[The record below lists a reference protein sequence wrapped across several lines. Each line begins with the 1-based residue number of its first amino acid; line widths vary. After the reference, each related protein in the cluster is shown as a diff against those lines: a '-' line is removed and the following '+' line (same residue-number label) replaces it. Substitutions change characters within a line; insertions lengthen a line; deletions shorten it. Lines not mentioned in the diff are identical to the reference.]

1 MKRKGFLIL
10 GFIFGSFLVVIYLLQ
25 AGSPVF
31 VDQPVFGEYSEKF
44 TFYDE
49 NGDEVKSCDLNDNI
63 VLYNFISTSCPYDC
77 PLDFK
82 WFKLFIYDQLVEND
96 GFKDVKIVS
105 VFIDTI
111 SDLKSK
117 MIQFREFHN
126 IQQDKWIFATSSHH
140 PFFDLD
146 LKQGN
151 PWKKT
156 DTTYGYD
163 KEAYLMTLMVD
174 KNQKIRGKYLTYM
187 TPEIRRITKEISLLI
202 KEELSQE
209 ELQEKLPIFGNKDY
223 VPEIDKD
230 TLYHTIPYWEF
241 TNQSGE
247 QVNSVSLSGKI
258 HVVDF
263 FFSYCPTICPVKTVN
278 IRKIQE
284 GLNNKCISNVEFLSF
299 SVDPERDSSERLSFY
314 AKDYNVDASNWNLIT
329 GNQSEIY
336 KLGIEG
342 YLVPNQED
350 SLAPGGFLHSEKIM
364 LIDDKARIRGYYDGT
379 DSDAVQQI
387 MSDIKSL
394 QEE

>member
-1 MKRKGFLIL
+1 MRRKGFLIL

-31 VDQPVFGEYSEKF
+31 VDQPTFGEYTERF

-49 NGDEVKSCDLNDNI
+49 NGEEINSCDLNENI

-82 WFKLFIYDQLVEND
+82 WFKLFIYDQLVDND

-111 SDLKSK
+111 TDIKSK

-126 IQQDKWIFATSSHH
+126 LQTDKWIFATTPHH

-151 PWKKT
+151 PWQKI

-163 KEAYLMTLMVD
+163 REAYLMTLMVD
-174 KNQKIRGKYLTYM
+174 KDQKIRGKYLTYM

-202 KEELSQE
+202 KEELSYE
-209 ELQEKLPIFGNKDY
+209 TNTVLPILGEKEFI
-223 VPEIDKD
+223 PEIDND
-230 TLYHTIPYWEF
+230 TLFHTIPSWEF
-241 TNQSGE
+241 ENQSGDL
-247 QVNSVSLSGKI
+247 VNSVSVAGKI
-258 HVVDF
+258 HIVDF

-278 IRKIQE
+278 IRKIQQM
-284 GLNNKCISNVEFLSF
+284 LNRKCISDVEFLSF
-299 SVDPERDSSERLSFY
+299 SVDPERDSTDRLLSY
-314 AKDYNVDASNWNLIT
+314 AKDYQLDISNWNLLT
-329 GNQSEIY
+329 GDQKEIY
-336 KLGIEG
+336 NLGVEG
-342 YLVPNQED
+342 YLVPSQED
-350 SLAPGGFLHSEKIM
+350 TLAPGGFLHSEKII
-364 LIDDKARIRGYYDGT
+364 LIDAQSRIRGYYNGT
-379 DSDAVQQI
+379 DSESVQQI
-387 MSDIKSL
+387 ISDVKKL

>member
-1 MKRKGFLIL
+1 MRRKGFLIL
-10 GFIFGSFLVVIYLLQ
+10 GFIFGSFLVFIYLLQ

-31 VDQPVFGEYSEKF
+31 VDQPVFGEYNERF

-49 NGDEVKSCDLNDNI
+49 NGDDINSCDLNDNI
-63 VLYNFISTSCPYDC
+63 ILYNFISTSCPYDC

-82 WFKLFIYDQLVEND
+82 WFKLFIYDQLVDNE
-96 GFKDVKIVS
+96 GFEDVKIVS

-117 MIQFREFHN
+117 MVQFRDFHN
-126 IQQDKWIFATSSHH
+126 LKSDKWIFATTSHH

-146 LKQGN
+146 FKQGN
-151 PWKKT
+151 PWGKT

-163 KEAYLMTLMVD
+163 KEAHLMTLMVD

-202 KEELSQE
+202 KEESSKE
-209 ELQEKLPIFGNKDY
+209 SISFLPILGKKEFI
-223 VPEIDKD
+223 PAIDKD
-230 TLYHTIPYWEF
+230 TLFHTIPYWEF

-247 QVNSVSLSGKI
+247 LINSKSLGGKI
-258 HVVDF
+258 HIVDF

-284 GLNNKCISNVEFLSF
+284 ILNSKCISNVEFLSF
-299 SVDPERDSSERLSFY
+299 SVDPERDSSERLANY
-314 AKDYNVDASNWNLIT
+314 VKDYDIDISNWNLFT
-329 GNQSEIY
+329 GDQSEIY

-342 YLVPNQED
+342 YLVPSQKD

-364 LIDDKARIRGYYDGT
+364 LIDDKARIRAFYNGT
-379 DSDAVQQI
+379 DSDAIQQI
-387 MSDIKSL
+387 VSDVKTL